1 MTDSYRALCSDFYLN
16 QKLSLKLD
24 LPKDR
29 QTVLDLFD
37 RVRRQFPEMGQFR
50 RYRDELALETAT
62 GERQSQWMA
71 IRSNNI
77 RSGNVNPDSFSE
89 AYKLH
94 GHILEVAPYFLS
106 ISPLDIDYLEL
117 LYGFDLTASGNHDQ
131 IVFDA
136 LIDGSPMS
144 DVFDTEGGDVVDCQP
159 IMGMKVHDDEVD
171 IEVHFEIKTRTSPDA
186 SRGHEGANEP
196 ISVYMMLRK
205 YGPEQD
211 VRQLGDALSIL
222 ARHGERLIES
232 RVVPNLLVPIRNMIT
247 MGRP

>member
-16 QKLSLKLD
+16 QKLNLKLD

-50 RYRDELALETAT
+50 RYRDELALETT
-62 GERQSQWMA
+62 GGEGRSQWIS

-77 RSGNVNPDSFSE
+77 RSGIVNPGSFSD

-94 GHILEVAPYFLS
+94 RHILDVAPYFLS
-106 ISPLDIDYLEL
+106 ISPLDVDYIEL
-117 LYGFDLTASGNHDQ
+117 LYGFDLAASGNHDQ

-136 LIDGSPMS
+136 LMEGSLLS
-144 DVFDTEGGDVVDCQP
+144 EVLDIEGAEVSDCQP
-159 IMGMKVHDDEVD
+159 VMGVKVHDEVD
-171 IEVHFEIKTRTSPDA
+171 IEVHFEIKTRSSSEAASGPD
-186 SRGHEGANEP
+186 GAGDP
-196 ISVYMMLRK
+196 ISVYLTLRR

-211 VRQLGDALSIL
+211 VRQLGEALSIL
-222 ARHGERLIES
+222 ARQGERFIES
-232 RVVPNLLVPIRNMIT
+232 RVVPNLLVPIRNVIIA
-247 MGRP
+247 GSY